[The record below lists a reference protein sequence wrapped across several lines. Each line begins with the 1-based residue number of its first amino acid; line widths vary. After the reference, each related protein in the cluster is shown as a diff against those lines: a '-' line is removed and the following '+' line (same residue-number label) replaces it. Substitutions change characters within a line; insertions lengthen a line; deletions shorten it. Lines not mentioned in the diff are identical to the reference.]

1 MSKILDDTGEGNT
14 AVVLAA
20 LDVIQEYF
28 LSRKR
33 PAVLSMSLGGDCDGG
48 RTALACMHDPI
59 VLAVERLSALG
70 MVASVAA
77 GNDRASACHGSPNSA
92 SSAVNVGAT
101 NIDDETAYF
110 SNIGEYIAFLI
121 TKYFSV
127 DHIPYY
133 IFLYLIHLS
142 GDCIDV
148 LAPGENVVSAV
159 ARIISGREDAYRT
172 MSGTSMAAPHVSG
185 VLALHLQRNSSLT
198 PRQVVAQLL
207 CEAVPLI
214 LIMDPL
220 DTRSRNLLL
229 QAPRSDPSLS
239 LDECWAHLGGSCS
252 SLCSQEGVCM
262 PSRYLALTPFTSSS
276 SSAVEDND
284 RCYCNGGHYGQDC
297 SSITPFDPSCSKL
310 NDHRVIIT
318 LLDGYGDGTMPFTM
332 LHMYMYPIH
341 SLFMLYFHMLVSC
354 RVEFCILCYCGWRG

>member
-121 TKYFSV
+121 TK
-127 DHIPYY
+127 
-133 IFLYLIHLS
+133 
-142 GDCIDV
+142 
-148 LAPGENVVSAV
+148 
-159 ARIISGREDAYRT
+159 
-172 MSGTSMAAPHVSG
+172 
-185 VLALHLQRNSSLT
+185 
-198 PRQVVAQLL
+198 
-207 CEAVPLI
+207 
-214 LIMDPL
+214 
-220 DTRSRNLLL
+220 
-229 QAPRSDPSLS
+229 
-239 LDECWAHLGGSCS
+239 
-252 SLCSQEGVCM
+252 
-262 PSRYLALTPFTSSS
+262 
-276 SSAVEDND
+276 
-284 RCYCNGGHYGQDC
+284 
-297 SSITPFDPSCSKL
+297 
-310 NDHRVIIT
+310 
-318 LLDGYGDGTMPFTM
+318 
-332 LHMYMYPIH
+332 
-341 SLFMLYFHMLVSC
+341 
-354 RVEFCILCYCGWRG
+354 